1 MPKWIC
7 HHRGVD
13 VMPLLAQQSS
23 NYWLAGSLTVLA
35 AAIVTAVILI
45 SSRSGRDDG

>member
-1 MPKWIC
+1 M
-7 HHRGVD
+7 V
-13 VMPLLAQQSS
+13 LLAQEEGS
-23 NYWLAGSLTVLA
+23 YWLAGSLTVLA